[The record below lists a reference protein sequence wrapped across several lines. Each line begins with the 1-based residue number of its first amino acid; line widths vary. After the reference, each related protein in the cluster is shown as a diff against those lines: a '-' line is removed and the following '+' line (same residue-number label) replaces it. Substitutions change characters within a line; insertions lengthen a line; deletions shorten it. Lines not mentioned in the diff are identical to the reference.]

1 MKNIRG
7 IAPKSFAGAT
17 PGLFQ
22 NLLWSG
28 LSALFSFAV
37 SISQGFALG
46 WYGSRFGAQIAVMA
60 RLKSAEGAFYI
71 SLGQRPRKIA
81 HKAIKG

>member
-1 MKNIRG
+1 MDR
-7 IAPKSFAGAT
+7 A
-17 PGLFQ
+17 
-22 NLLWSG
+22 
-28 LSALFSFAV
+28 
-37 SISQGFALG
+37 
-46 WYGSRFGAQIAVMA
+46 FGAQIAVGA